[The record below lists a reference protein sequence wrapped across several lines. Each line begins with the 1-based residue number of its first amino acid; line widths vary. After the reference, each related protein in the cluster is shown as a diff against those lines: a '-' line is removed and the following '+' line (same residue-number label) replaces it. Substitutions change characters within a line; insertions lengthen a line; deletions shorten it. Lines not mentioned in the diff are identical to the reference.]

1 MDDGGVV
8 RLLLVALAVRVDQQ
22 GDQAAQDGAAQAH
35 GHHVEQVK
43 VWGHRRHLYVS
54 PSHQSNRI
62 KLSLPPQLYITNILL
77 QKNKQFVCRLNHGCL
92 LLLRLFLPQWD
103 HSNVLKWLQSRC
115 AGLEINIFF
124 SEQ

>member
-77 QKNKQFVCRLNHGCL
+77 QKNKQFVCRL
-92 LLLRLFLPQWD
+92 FLPQWD